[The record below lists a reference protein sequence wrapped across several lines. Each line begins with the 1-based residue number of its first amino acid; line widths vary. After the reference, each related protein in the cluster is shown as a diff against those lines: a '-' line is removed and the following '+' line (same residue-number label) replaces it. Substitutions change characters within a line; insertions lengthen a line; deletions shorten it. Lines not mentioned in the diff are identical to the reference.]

1 MVPLTDYPLVD
12 ARGRQDSFRGL
23 PRTPPWNAL
32 AFALRS
38 PTFRPAD
45 LLALNAAAAA
55 PLAAVTVP
63 GIYERLDNVD
73 AETFLRRINFPRAAR
88 HLAFEVFSR
97 SFFAPPSQ
105 MSAAELATMFHIYF
119 LGSSE
124 GLVFD
129 VPDAGF
135 DTALWAPLRD
145 YLTARDVT
153 FRTGTDVTALERA
166 APGRFRVHTSDGGR
180 LEAAGVVLATDV
192 AGLRTIVANSP
203 DLAATAWRDRVA
215 GLRTAPPFLVQRLW
229 LDRPVD
235 ACRPAFLATS
245 GLDPLDN
252 ISVLD
257 RYDRQAGDWARRH
270 HGSVIELHAYAAPAD
285 PALGKRTVERLHA
298 LYPETGAARTVAES
312 VLWREDCPLAGVGDF
327 ARRPGWSRRSPG
339 WCSRATV
346 SASTCR

>member
-1 MVPLTDYPLVD
+1 MVPLTDYPLLD

-55 PLAAVTVP
+55 PLAEATVP

-73 AETFLRRINFPRAAR
+73 AETFLRRINFPPAAR
-88 HLAFEVFSR
+88 HLLFQVFSR

-135 DTALWAPLRD
+135 DTALWAPLPVHDDGVLAWVRLD
-145 YLTARDVT
+145 AAAV
-153 FRTGTDVTALERA
+153 RA
-166 APGRFRVHTSDGGR
+166 AGG
-180 LEAAGVVLATDV
+180 AGGACP
-192 AGLRTIVANSP
+192 ASGAH
-203 DLAATAWRDRVA
+203 
-215 GLRTAPPFLVQRLW
+215 QRG
-229 LDRPVD
+229 V
-235 ACRPAFLATS
+235 
-245 GLDPLDN
+245 GG
-252 ISVLD
+252 
-257 RYDRQAGDWARRH
+257 YARR
-270 HGSVIELHAYAAPAD
+270 SV
-285 PALGKRTVERLHA
+285 
-298 LYPETGAARTVAES
+298 
-312 VLWREDCPLAGVGDF
+312 
-327 ARRPGWSRRSPG
+327 
-339 WCSRATV
+339 
-346 SASTCR
+346 